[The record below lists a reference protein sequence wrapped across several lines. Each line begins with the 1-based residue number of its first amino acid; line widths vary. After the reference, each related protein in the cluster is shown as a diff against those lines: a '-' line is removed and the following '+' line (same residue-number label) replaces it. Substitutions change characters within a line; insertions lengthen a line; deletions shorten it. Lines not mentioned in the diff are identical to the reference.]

1 MRRPIHTVPS
11 AGLLAA
17 ATLLTSLIM
26 ACGGGGDADL
36 PDPGPV
42 ITTGSGLQYQVLKPG
57 LGDTIRVNDFI
68 TVHYSLWLEDG
79 TLINSTKEE
88 RGGSGRPYSTQ
99 LSPGGVI
106 TGWIEGIPGMR
117 LGEIRK
123 LIIPPDLAY
132 GEEGL
137 DSMVPPNST
146 LTFEVEA
153 VSRR

>member
-1 MRRPIHTVPS
+1 MRRLVHTFPP
-11 AGLLAA
+11 ARFLAA
-17 ATLLTSLIM
+17 ATLFALLII
-26 ACGGGGDADL
+26 ACAGGGGSDL

-42 ITTGSGLQYQVLKPG
+42 ITTESGLQYQTLKPG

-88 RGGSGRPYSTQ
+88 RGGAGRPYSTQ
-99 LSPGGVI
+99 LSPGEVI
-106 TGWIEGIPGMR
+106 PGWIQGIPGMQI
-117 LGEIRK
+117 GEIRK

-132 GEEGL
+132 GEQGFN
-137 DSMVPPNST
+137 SVVPPNNT

-153 VSRR
+153 ISRR